1 MRTDI
6 NRKNHL
12 QLIDQ
17 VDALNEEVKVLA
29 LNLAIY
35 LAKAKGGCDQIDQL
49 ESDFIRLV
57 NGTVKVVGEL
67 AGIINVARNRDRKVS
82 STPPNNEQTD
92 RIEVKLRSILDQC
105 SRIMNSLPRTEN
117 LSLKPPSS

>member
-6 NRKNHL
+6 NHKNHL

-57 NGTVKVVGEL
+57 NGTVKVVREL
-67 AGIINVARNRDRKVS
+67 AGIINVARNRDRTVT
-82 STPPNNEQTD
+82 STPPNSEQTD

-105 SRIMNSLPRTEN
+105 SRIMNSLSRTEN